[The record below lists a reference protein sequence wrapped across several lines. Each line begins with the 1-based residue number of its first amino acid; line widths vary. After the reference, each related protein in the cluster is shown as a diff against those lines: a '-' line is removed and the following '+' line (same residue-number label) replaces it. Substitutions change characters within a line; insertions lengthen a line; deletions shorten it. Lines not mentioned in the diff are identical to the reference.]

1 MNIRTKIIL
10 GSALGA
16 LLSVA
21 GVGYLV
27 ATIAEK
33 SAAEALNESAR
44 NSLVSVRNEKKFA
57 VEELFNTIRGQL
69 KTYSNN
75 SMIIE
80 AMAEFNS
87 AFNAIGQSSNS
98 LDETSTASSPGDF
111 RALQDYY
118 NGPFSDQFKELN
130 NGEDP
135 GATAFF
141 DRLEDRAQILQSLY
155 IADNPNPL
163 GSKEVLDAASDGSRY
178 SQIHKR
184 YHPFIRAFLKEFGY
198 YDIFLVNNEGDLV
211 YSVFKEIDY
220 ATNLTSGSFASS
232 GLGNAFRISA
242 PNSVAPDDVNVI
254 DFDEYYPSYNGA
266 AAFFS
271 SPIYDGNRKLGVL
284 IMQAPVDRLNAL
296 MTSDQSWTE
305 VGLGESGETYIVAAD
320 NTLRNDSRFLIE
332 DRANYL
338 EAIRAAGDPN
348 LTGITAKNTSIG
360 LQNADTT
367 GTKEALAG
375 NAGFDIFP
383 DYRNVRV
390 LSAYTPIDVEGLN
403 WALMAEIDEE
413 EALRP
418 ITEIR
423 DTILKNTLL
432 VALGALLLVGLGAFL
447 LIRSIT
453 NPLNKLTAT
462 IGEVAKG
469 DLTARAKLDSNDELE
484 VLGNAFDGM
493 LDDRIATMEEA
504 AAQNKQLNAS
514 VVGLMT
520 ATSQLADRDLT
531 IEVPVAEDV
540 TGTVSDA
547 LNMMIEET
555 SDVLSQINKVSK
567 QVEDSVGLVQA
578 QTNAV
583 KGAADNEKIIVQNT
597 IDQLEKVSLSINNI
611 GGLVQTV
618 NNLASNVQSSSTT
631 TADTV
636 NKNIEGMDQI
646 RETVSETEKR
656 IKRLGERSQ
665 EIGNIVEIINTLSE
679 RTHVLALNA
688 SMQAASAGEA
698 GKGFAVVADEVQ
710 RLSESSKES
719 TLEISTLVDSI
730 QLETS
735 EAMATMNAT
744 IARVVE
750 GTELAGQ
757 AGTQMSRTQSDATE
771 LAEAIKRISTE
782 SQAQTEA
789 NATLMEQANTVL
801 ESTEKTSTALEQ
813 QSVQTSNLVTFAERL
828 RAAVSSFKLPA

>member
-1 MNIRTKIIL
+1 
-10 GSALGA
+10 
-16 LLSVA
+16 
-21 GVGYLV
+21 
-27 ATIAEK
+27 
-33 SAAEALNESAR
+33 
-44 NSLVSVRNEKKFA
+44 
-57 VEELFNTIRGQL
+57 
-69 KTYSNN
+69 
-75 SMIIE
+75 
-80 AMAEFNS
+80 
-87 AFNAIGQSSNS
+87 
-98 LDETSTASSPGDF
+98 
-111 RALQDYY
+111 
-118 NGPFSDQFKELN
+118 
-130 NGEDP
+130 
-135 GATAFF
+135 
-141 DRLEDRAQILQSLY
+141 
-155 IADNPNPL
+155 
-163 GSKEVLDAASDGSRY
+163 
-178 SQIHKR
+178 
-184 YHPFIRAFLKEFGY
+184 
-198 YDIFLVNNEGDLV
+198 
-211 YSVFKEIDY
+211 
-220 ATNLTSGSFASS
+220 
-232 GLGNAFRISA
+232 
-242 PNSVAPDDVNVI
+242 
-254 DFDEYYPSYNGA
+254 
-266 AAFFS
+266 
-271 SPIYDGNRKLGVL
+271 
-284 IMQAPVDRLNAL
+284 
-296 MTSDQSWTE
+296 
-305 VGLGESGETYIVAAD
+305 
-320 NTLRNDSRFLIE
+320 
-332 DRANYL
+332 
-338 EAIRAAGDPN
+338 
-348 LTGITAKNTSIG
+348 
-360 LQNADTT
+360 
-367 GTKEALAG
+367 
-375 NAGFDIFP
+375 
-383 DYRNVRV
+383 
-390 LSAYTPIDVEGLN
+390 
-403 WALMAEIDEE
+403 
-413 EALRP
+413 
-418 ITEIR
+418 
-423 DTILKNTLL
+423 
-432 VALGALLLVGLGAFL
+432 
-447 LIRSIT
+447 
-453 NPLNKLTAT
+453 
-462 IGEVAKG
+462 
-469 DLTARAKLDSNDELE
+469 
-484 VLGNAFDGM
+484 LGNAFDGM